1 MNPEREARV
10 RAGFRAAFAGDVSA
24 AYREWYSAQRALAE
38 DGEAA
43 LCAALADD
51 LWERIPELER
61 RLGEERGGF
70 FNNLGA
76 FFGTPGPAASLAR
89 AEECFAR
96 SLDAWA
102 GDDEKLAR
110 ALHNRGSALASLGE
124 SEADLSRAAEA
135 LEAAL
140 GYRTREREIARAVTL
155 HHLGIARRKLAE
167 LSGGGAASQLE
178 RSAAALSEALEI
190 RGRLGLASGKA
201 STRFQLAVTFAA
213 LGRTAEARRAFE
225 IAAEELEACGS
236 PDRARAAREEGA
248 RLARGE

>member
-1 MNPEREARV
+1 MRSGLGE
-10 RAGFRAAFAGDVSA
+10 AFAGDVSA
-24 AYREWYSAQRALAE
+24 AYREWYSAQRALAD
-38 DGEAA
+38 DGETA

-51 LWERIPELER
+51 LWETLPELER
-61 RLGEERGGF
+61 RLGEERGRF

-96 SLDAWA
+96 SLEAWA
-102 GDDEKLAR
+102 GDEEKLAR

-124 SEADLSRAAEA
+124 SAADLSRAADS

-140 GYRTREREIARAVTL
+140 GYRTAEREIARAVTL

-167 LSGGGAASQLE
+167 RAGGAGASAQLE
-178 RSAAALSEALEI
+178 RSGQALSEALEI
-190 RGRLGLASGKA
+190 RTRLGLASGRA
-201 STRFQLAVTFAA
+201 STRFQLGVTLAA
-213 LGRTAEARRAFE
+213 QERNSEARRAFE
-225 IAAEELEACGS
+225 IAAEELAECGNA
-236 PDRARAAREEGA
+236 DQARAAREEAA

>member
-1 MNPEREARV
+1 MRPEQETRV
-10 RAGFRAAFAGDVSA
+10 RAGLSDAFAGDVSA
-24 AYREWYSAQRALAE
+24 AYREWYSAQRALTE
-38 DGEAA
+38 DGETA

-51 LWERIPELER
+51 LWERLPELER
-61 RLGEERGGF
+61 RLGEERGRF

-96 SLDAWA
+96 SLEAWA
-102 GDDEKLAR
+102 GDEERMAR
-110 ALHNRGSALASLGE
+110 ALHNRGSALAALGE
-124 SEADLSRAAEA
+124 SAADLSRAAEA

-140 GYRTREREIARAVTL
+140 GYRTVEREIARAVTL
-155 HHLGIARRKLAE
+155 HHLGIARRKLAGRSPDE
-167 LSGGGAASQLE
+167 TAQLE

-190 RGRLGLASGKA
+190 RARLGLASGRA
-201 STRFQLAVTFAA
+201 STRFQLAMTLAA

-225 IAAEELEACGS
+225 IAVGELAACGNA
-236 PDRARAAREEGA
+236 DQARAAGEEAA